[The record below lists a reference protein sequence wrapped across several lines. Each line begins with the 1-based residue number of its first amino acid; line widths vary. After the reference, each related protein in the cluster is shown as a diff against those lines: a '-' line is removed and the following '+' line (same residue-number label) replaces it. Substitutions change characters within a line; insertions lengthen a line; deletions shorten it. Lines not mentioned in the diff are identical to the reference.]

1 MRKLPSVSAQG
12 VAKLRRRKQCKIDA
26 VWLKDA
32 AFRGTVGKMGGEME
46 KVRGIGGVF
55 FRAKDPEALGEW
67 YAKNLGVPRAPTD
80 METPPWVSD
89 GGVTVFAP
97 FSEATDYFPAS
108 QQIMINFR
116 VDDLDAILARL
127 AAAGIASS
135 KHHDIDDVGR
145 FAWVY
150 DPEGNPIE
158 LWEPVASGG

>member
-1 MRKLPSVSAQG
+1 
-12 VAKLRRRKQCKIDA
+12 
-26 VWLKDA
+26 
-32 AFRGTVGKMGGEME
+32 ME

-108 QQIMINFR
+108 QQVMINFR
-116 VDDLDAILARL
+116 VDDLDAMLAQLRS
-127 AAAGIASS
+127 AGNEPFNEQTMEGI
-135 KHHDIDDVGR
+135 GR
-145 FAWVY
+145 FAHIH
-150 DPEGNPIE
+150 DPGGNAVE
-158 LWEPVASGG
+158 LWEPAS